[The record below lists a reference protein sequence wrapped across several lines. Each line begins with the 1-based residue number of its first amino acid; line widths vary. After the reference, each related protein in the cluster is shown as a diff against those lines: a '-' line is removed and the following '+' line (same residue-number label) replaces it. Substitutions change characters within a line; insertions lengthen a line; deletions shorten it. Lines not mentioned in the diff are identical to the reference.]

1 MLIVLNDSPKSVF
14 SLSVYFMDWMPQFDI
29 TKSFNITA
37 QGTGV
42 AMLSVSVHEH
52 AREIFIRKLF
62 VLKAFVLSS
71 QVFSLYYALPEE
83 KDDDCNVFDLSVT
96 MDKQDEG
103 SIDRENVTW
112 LIWTAVL

>member
-1 MLIVLNDSPKSVF
+1 MLIVITDSPESVF
-14 SLSVYFMDWMPQFDI
+14 SLSVYLMDWMPQFDI

-52 AREIFIRKLF
+52 ACEIFLSF

-71 QVFSLYYALPEE
+71 QVYSLYYAQPEE
-83 KDDDCNVFDLSVT
+83 KDGDCNVFDLSVN
-96 MDKQDEG
+96 MDKLHDG
-103 SIDRENVTW
+103 NIHCENVTW